1 MLIVRQ
7 LAILSVLTVVAGLVL
22 APNAASAARAARADQ
37 LPPGDQQLMVEF
49 GGSAREY
56 LVHVPTGTERGKRL
70 PVVFNFH
77 GGGSDAPTQ
86 KAYSQMDATADRHG
100 FVVVYPQG
108 VPPAPGQQ
116 SLRTWNAGKCCGPAK
131 RTDADDVGFTLAV
144 LDDLAERTPVDKRR
158 VYATGISN
166 GGMMA
171 YRLAADA
178 SKQVAAVASVAGQVE
193 VTKFAPTRPV
203 PVMEFHSVD
212 DPRALYNGGLGLPF
226 PGTNIQNQFDS
237 VQEGIDRWVAYDGCR
252 RTPKTAPAVQ
262 GETGSG
268 DEGETATRITY
279 ARCKQDAEVVLW
291 KLTRSGHVWPGTPID
306 VSGTPR
312 GAVLGE
318 STKIVDANELMWEFF
333 AKHPLPKS

>member
-1 MLIVRQ
+1 VRR
-7 LAILSVLTVVAGLVL
+7 LAISTALAAAASVVL
-22 APNAASAARAARADQ
+22 APVGASAADTNQ
-37 LPPGDQQLMVEF
+37 LPPGDQQFTIDF
-49 GGSAREY
+49 GGGAREY
-56 LVHVPTGTERGKRL
+56 LVHVPTGTEPGKRL

-131 RTDADDVGFTLAV
+131 RTDSDDVGFTFAV
-144 LDDLAERTPVDKRR
+144 LDDLAGRTPVDKRR

-178 SKQVAAVASVAGQVE
+178 SKRVAAVASVAGQVE
-193 VTKFAPTRPV
+193 VTKLAPARPV

-212 DPRALYNGGLGLPF
+212 DPRALYDGGLGLPF

-237 VQEGIDRWVAYDGCR
+237 VQEGIDRWVARDGCR
-252 RTPKTAPAVQ
+252 RTPKTAPPVQ
-262 GETGSG
+262 GQPGSG

-279 ARCKQDAEVVLW
+279 APCKQDVEVVLW
-291 KLTRSGHVWPGTPID
+291 KLTGSGHVWPGTPID

>member
-1 MLIVRQ
+1 
-7 LAILSVLTVVAGLVL
+7 
-22 APNAASAARAARADQ
+22 
-37 LPPGDQQLMVEF
+37 
-49 GGSAREY
+49 
-56 LVHVPTGTERGKRL
+56 
-70 PVVFNFH
+70 VFHFH

-100 FVVVYPQG
+100 FIVVYPQG
-108 VPPAPGQQ
+108 VPPAPGQP

-131 RTDADDVGFTLAV
+131 RTNADDVGFTLAV
-144 LDDLAERTPVDKRR
+144 LDDLARRTLVDKRR

-166 GGMMA
+166 GGMMS

-178 SKQVAAVASVAGQVE
+178 SKRIAAVASIAGQVE

-212 DPRALYNGGLGLPF
+212 DPRALYDGGLGLPF
-226 PGTNIQNQFDS
+226 PGTNIRNQFDS

-252 RTPKTAPAVQ
+252 RTPKTAPTVE
-262 GETGSG
+262 GRPGTG

-279 ARCKQDAEVVLW
+279 APCKQGAEVVLW
-291 KLTRSGHVWPGTPID
+291 KLTGSGHVWPGTPID

-312 GAVLGE
+312 GAVLGN

-333 AKHPLPKS
+333 SRFRLPKG

>member
-1 MLIVRQ
+1 MRRTVI
-7 LAILSVLTVVAGLVL
+7 SVALTVAAGVAL
-22 APNAASAARAARADQ
+22 APVRAGAARTNQ
-37 LPPGDQQLMVEF
+37 LPPGDQRFTMDF
-49 GGSAREY
+49 DGGRRDY
-56 LVHVPTGTERGKRL
+56 LVHVPAGADSGRKL

-77 GGGSDAPTQ
+77 GGGSDAPAQ
-86 KAYSQMDATADRHG
+86 KAYSQMDATAERHG
-100 FVVVYPQG
+100 FIVVYPQG
-108 VPPAPGQQ
+108 TPPPGQQ
-116 SLRTWNAGKCCGPAK
+116 SLRTWNAGKCCPLAT

-144 LDDLAERTPVDKRR
+144 LDDLARRTPVDKRR

-178 SKQVAAVASVAGQVE
+178 SKRVAAVASVAGQVA

-226 PGTNIQNQFDS
+226 PGTALRNQFDS

-252 RTPKTAPAVQ
+252 RTPTTGPTHQ
-262 GETGSG
+262 GQPGTG
-268 DEGETATRITY
+268 DEGETATKITY
-279 ARCKQDAEVVLW
+279 APCKQDAEVVLW
-291 KLTRSGHVWPGTPID
+291 KLTGSGHVWPGTPVD

-318 STKIVDANELMWEFF
+318 PTKIVDANELMWEFF
-333 AKHPLPKS
+333 AEHPLPKR

>member
-1 MLIVRQ
+1 M
-7 LAILSVLTVVAGLVL
+7 
-22 APNAASAARAARADQ
+22 
-37 LPPGDQQLMVEF
+37 
-49 GGSAREY
+49 
-56 LVHVPTGTERGKRL
+56 
-70 PVVFNFH
+70 FNFH

-178 SKQVAAVASVAGQVE
+178 SKRVAAVASVAGQVE

-252 RTPKTAPAVQ
+252 KKPQTAPIEQ
-262 GETGSG
+262 GRPGSG
-268 DEGETATRITY
+268 DEGETATRLTY
-279 ARCKQDAEVVLW
+279 APCKQDAEVVLW
-291 KLTRSGHVWPGTPID
+291 KLTGSGHVWPGTPID

>member
-1 MLIVRQ
+1 MRKVVVS
-7 LAILSVLTVVAGLVL
+7 LATALCATAAL
-22 APNAASAARAARADQ
+22 APTSADAAGQ
-37 LPPGDQQLMVEF
+37 LPPGDQQFTIDF
-49 GGSAREY
+49 GGGAREY
-56 LVHVPTGTERGKRL
+56 LAHVPVGAEPGRKL

-100 FVVVYPQG
+100 FIVVYPQG

-131 RTDADDVGFTLAV
+131 RTNADDVGFTFAV
-144 LDDLAERTPVDKRR
+144 LDDLAGRTPVDKRR

-178 SKQVAAVASVAGQVE
+178 SKRVAAIASVAGQVE
-193 VTKFAPTRPV
+193 VTKFAPSRPV

-212 DPRALYNGGLGLPF
+212 DPRALYNGGLGPPF
-226 PGTNIQNQFDS
+226 PGTAIQNQFDS
-237 VQEGIDRWVAYDGCR
+237 VQAGIDRWVRYDGCK
-252 RTPKTAPAVQ
+252 RTPKTGPTEQ
-262 GETGSG
+262 GRLGSS
-268 DEGETATRITY
+268 DAGETATRITY
-279 ARCKQDAEVVLW
+279 TPCKQDAEVVLW
-291 KLTRSGHVWPGTPID
+291 KLTGAGHVWPGTPID

-318 STKIVDANELMWEFF
+318 STKVVDANELMWEFF
-333 AKHPLPKS
+333 AKHPLSRS

>member
-1 MLIVRQ
+1 VLIVPR
-7 LAILSVLTVVAGLVL
+7 LVILSVLTVVTGAVLVP
-22 APNAASAARAARADQ
+22 AVSSAKGTDQ
-37 LPPGDQQLMVEF
+37 LPPGDQQFTIDF
-49 GGSAREY
+49 GGGAREY
-56 LVHVPTGTERGKRL
+56 LVHVPTGTEPGKRL

-77 GGGSDAPTQ
+77 GGGSDAPAQ

-131 RTDADDVGFTLAV
+131 RTNADDVGFTFAV
-144 LDDLAERTPVDKRR
+144 LDDLAKRTPVDKRR

-171 YRLAADA
+171 YRLATDA
-178 SKQVAAVASVAGQVE
+178 SKRVAAVASVAGQVE
-193 VTKFAPTRPV
+193 VTKFAPSRPV

-212 DPRALYNGGLGLPF
+212 DPRALYNGGLGSPF

-237 VQEGIDRWVAYDGCR
+237 VQEGIDRWVAYDDCR
-252 RTPKTAPAVQ
+252 RTPKTAPAVAGQ
-262 GETGSG
+262 PGGG

-279 ARCKQDAEVVLW
+279 APCKRDAEVVLW
-291 KLTRSGHVWPGTPID
+291 KLTGSGHVWPGTPID

>member
-1 MLIVRQ
+1 
-7 LAILSVLTVVAGLVL
+7 
-22 APNAASAARAARADQ
+22 
-37 LPPGDQQLMVEF
+37 
-49 GGSAREY
+49 
-56 LVHVPTGTERGKRL
+56 
-70 PVVFNFH
+70 
-77 GGGSDAPTQ
+77 
-86 KAYSQMDATADRHG
+86 MDATADRHG

-131 RTDADDVGFTLAV
+131 RTNADDVGFTFAV
-144 LDDLAERTPVDKRR
+144 LDDLARRTPVDKRR

-178 SKQVAAVASVAGQVE
+178 SKRVAAVASVAGQVE

-226 PGTNIQNQFDS
+226 PGTNIQNQFDP

-262 GETGSG
+262 GQPGSG

-279 ARCKQDAEVVLW
+279 APCNQGAEVVLW
-291 KLTRSGHVWPGTPID
+291 KLTGSGHVWPGTPID
-306 VSGTPR
+306 VNGTPR